1 LSHLQVVSAGL
12 VYSYGIILFAPLLC
26 YIPGASAVQVM
37 VILLV
42 CGIGVF
48 YMEAKNFSPFMP
60 YGFGGWSFF
69 GVPVFGSSDESGEP
83 TGVLA
88 GAALVFFAYIGF
100 DCVTCQTE
108 EAIKYVRCCAGCE

>member
-1 LSHLQVVSAGL
+1 M
-12 VYSYGIILFAPLLC
+12 SYP
-26 YIPGASAVQVM
+26 ASAVKVM